1 MNAVSSERAPT
12 MSQHLYLRP
21 DIQVE
26 PLVDRWYAWSQLIP
40 PATLARNITERHLP
54 IMESYVLSPSVH
66 SDAVANPA
74 MLGGPFIDYGGG
86 RVDEIAALRT
96 RTESRCARLIELSTA
111 LADLDGLLAAEA
123 KGQSLE
129 ALYPR
134 VPPILRGYVELV
146 YDLNKQP
153 SFRLLEP
160 LLYRSSMYDESLQAL
175 CLSVTTGDDRPFVLS
190 TPRLDSPDTYMMSV
204 PFKAGV
210 VDELFRLKTEPQPAD
225 AIKRLLCLNGHS
237 ALDWTTLVTEEPPP
251 PYEPYRGETARWRYF
266 GHACILIET
275 KQTTILCDPVL
286 SYTYESSVSRYTYRD
301 LPEVIDF
308 ALITHNH
315 IDHVLYET
323 LLQLRHRI
331 RHVVVPRSG
340 VGLQDLSLRMLLEQ
354 IGFEN
359 VIELEELE
367 ELQFSEGAIIALPF
381 LGEHGD
387 LNVRTKSAYLVRI
400 GRHSLLLAADSS
412 NIEPRLYEHVHDL
425 IGDVT
430 ALFLGMECNGA
441 PVSWLYG
448 PLMTRRLEWN
458 FDQSRRL
465 SGSNYE
471 QAEHLVSL
479 FGCKEVYVYAMGQEP
494 WLNYVMSIKYTEQS
508 RPIVES
514 NRLLDVCRTR
524 GIKAERLFG
533 EREMF
538 LD

>member
-1 MNAVSSERAPT
+1 MP
-12 MSQHLYLRP
+12 QQLFLRP

-86 RVDEIAALRT
+86 RVDEIAALRAG
-96 RTESRCARLIELSTA
+96 TECRCARLIELSAA

-129 ALYPR
+129 ALYPK
-134 VPPILRGYVELV
+134 VPPMLRGYVELV

-153 SFRLLEP
+153 SFRLVEP
-160 LLYRSSMYDESLQAL
+160 LLYRSSMYDESLQTL

-190 TPRLDSPDTYMMSV
+190 TPRLDSGDSYMMDV

-225 AIKRLLCLNGHS
+225 VLKRLLCLNGHS
-237 ALDWTTLVTEEPPP
+237 ALDWTTFVTDEAPPA
-251 PYEPYRGETARWRYF
+251 YEPYRGPTARWRYF

-275 KQTTILCDPVL
+275 SQTTILCDPVL

-301 LPEVIDF
+301 LPDVIDF

-340 VGLQDLSLRMLLEQ
+340 VGLQDPSLRLLLEQ

-359 VIELEELE
+359 VVELEELE
-367 ELQFSEGAIIALPF
+367 EIKFSEGGIVALPF
-381 LGEHGD
+381 FGEHGD
-387 LNVRTKSAYLVRI
+387 LSVRTKSAYLVRI

-412 NIEPRLYEHVHDL
+412 NIEPRLYEHVHNL

-448 PLMTRRLEWN
+448 PLMTHRLERT

-471 QAEHLVSL
+471 QAEHLVTL

-514 NRLLDVCRTR
+514 NRLLDTCRTR
-524 GIKAERLFG
+524 GIRAERLFG